1 MRECKLQSFAHL
13 PNFAKD
19 EMKNNFGVI
28 FPMMLIGIQQKT
40 FKESQLSSLSN
51 LGESDGGISSMTETS
66 YF

>member
-28 FPMMLIGIQQKT
+28 FPMMLIGIQQKLL
-40 FKESQLSSLSN
+40 KN
-51 LGESDGGISSMTETS
+51 LIYYPFRFWEKAMVRSVQ
-66 YF
+66 